1 MKSSD
6 IKAVARTAAAPSEP
20 LTAGCA
26 ESVEKGSSMVVR
38 SIACRHN
45 TVEQAMRQLQ
55 QSSLQARA
63 ECEGSIH
70 CVGWLCLQVC
80 IPLPDPLPGC
90 CKPPCLQPMPP
101 AAVEKAQWGCCLV
114 LGVGGYPAACR
125 IALQDIALSLDQHL
139 CDV

>member
-90 CKPPCLQPMPP
+90 CKPPCLQPCSCGKGPVGVLPGAGGWWLSRCMP
-101 AAVEKAQWGCCLV
+101 GCV
-114 LGVGGYPAACR
+114 AGHR
-125 IALQDIALSLDQHL
+125 FIT
-139 CDV
+139 